1 MSNQLPY
8 VIRQPKKPTKT
19 PSLLILLHGYGSNE
33 LDLFSFSDEL
43 PDDLLIVSLRA
54 PYEIGHGG
62 YAWYAIDLDS
72 ENNKFSDLVQA
83 RESMHKIAA
92 TIDDLKTQIS
102 DKNIDI
108 SITLRAKKELA
119 SRGYDK
125 TMGARPLNRVIAKEI
140 KDKITDEILF
150 GKLKKGGLVKI
161 DFVDDEFKF
170 DYKKI

>member
-1 MSNQLPY
+1 MSDLLPY
-8 VIRQPKKPTKT
+8 VIRQPKKPSKT

-72 ENNKFSDLVQA
+72 ENNKFSDLFQA

-92 TIDDLKTQIS
+92 AIDDLKIQHKTNPTNTFLLGFSQGAIPVS
-102 DKNIDI
+102 YTHL
-108 SITLRAKKELA
+108 TLPTKRI
-119 SRGYDK
+119 
-125 TMGARPLNRVIAKEI
+125 V
-140 KDKITDEILF
+140 
-150 GKLKKGGLVKI
+150 
-161 DFVDDEFKF
+161 
-170 DYKKI
+170 